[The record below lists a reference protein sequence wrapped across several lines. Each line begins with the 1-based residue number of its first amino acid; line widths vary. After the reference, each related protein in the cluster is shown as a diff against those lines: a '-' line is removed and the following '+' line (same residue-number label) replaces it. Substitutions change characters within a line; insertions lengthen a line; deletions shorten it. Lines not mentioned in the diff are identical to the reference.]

1 MQSIK
6 NKYFE
11 NLTFEDKVLYLLC
24 CYDCHLCMHTPDFI
38 LTTGTASRILNCSA
52 YKVRKVL
59 KQLEKDGLAQRVC
72 EGGCGEEELYVWCIK
87 GWTVTQKTRLLD
99 IFKKANWEE
108 SKVFRDIFFPLD
120 SDSAHSYYKTN
131 TYEWHEK
138 TNKLFDT

>member
-11 NLTFEDKVLYLLC
+11 NLSFEDKVLYLLC
-24 CYDCHLCMHTPDFI
+24 CYDCHYYSHSNI
-38 LTTGTASRILNCSA
+38 LTTGTAARILNCSA

-72 EGGCGEEELYVWCIK
+72 EGGCGEEELYVWCVK
-87 GWTVTQKTRLLD
+87 GWTVTQKTRLLK

-108 SKVFRDIFFPLD
+108 SKVYRDIFFPLD
-120 SDSAHSYYKTN
+120 SAYSYYKTN
-131 TYEWHEK
+131 TYEWHERTK
-138 TNKLFDT
+138 KLFDT